1 MKKDIN
7 NVIKVLGIRAASGGY
22 EFNVY
27 DEDKNDIQVSFSGTS
42 VPLVSDIRGILSC
55 FFQNA
60 YQIVNVN
67 EFFGFTEIF
76 LSDGHF
82 LDKRK
87 NVDLQSL
94 KMYLP
99 YGALDNIE

>member
-1 MKKDIN
+1 MKKNIN
-7 NVIKVLGIRAASGGY
+7 NVIKVLAIRAARDY
-22 EFNVY
+22 VFNVY
-27 DEDKNDIQVSFSGTS
+27 DEDENDIQVSFDGTS
-42 VPLVSDIRGILSC
+42 VPLVADIRGILSC
-55 FFQNA
+55 FYQNA
-60 YQIVNVN
+60 YQIVHVN

-94 KMYLP
+94 EMYLP
-99 YGALDNIE
+99 YGALKNLK